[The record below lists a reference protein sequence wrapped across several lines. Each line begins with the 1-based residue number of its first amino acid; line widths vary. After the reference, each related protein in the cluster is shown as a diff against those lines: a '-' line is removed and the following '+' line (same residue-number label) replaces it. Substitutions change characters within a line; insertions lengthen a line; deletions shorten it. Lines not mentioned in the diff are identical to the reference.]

1 MYTCYFN
8 WSLQQLY
15 EVQGPGGL
23 CLTKCKQSIPDSL
36 WYRVGAQLMFVSFL
50 GQGEGVVRRL
60 VSENRALPSAALP
73 QAVVTADD

>member
-1 MYTCYFN
+1 
-8 WSLQQLY
+8 
-15 EVQGPGGL
+15 
-23 CLTKCKQSIPDSL
+23 
-36 WYRVGAQLMFVSFL
+36 MFVSFL